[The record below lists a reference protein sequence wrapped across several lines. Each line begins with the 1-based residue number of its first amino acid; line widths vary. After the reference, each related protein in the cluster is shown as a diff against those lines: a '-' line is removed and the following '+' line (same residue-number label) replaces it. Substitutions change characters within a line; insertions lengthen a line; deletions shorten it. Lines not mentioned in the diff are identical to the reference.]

1 MEQTIHQTTPTNTKT
16 LLVIF
21 RGISSIVFELPSLPY
36 VDRQVKKM
44 KPGHDRP
51 GLISGG
57 SHCKNKSRMANEI
70 EAPNEGGYPRM
81 KRLYFY
87 CSDPRSS
94 AFIRG
99 LNGLSRST
107 ERHQRRAGETSA
119 VPVKSYMT
127 VLFAVAVLAAAVG
140 GVESARPVFW
150 SVVSPDA
157 PSFVSREDRIDRD
170 LSTAAA
176 SALGS
181 REGTVIVIDP
191 RTGRV
196 RTVVNPRLAFE
207 TAFAPGSTIKPF
219 STLATLRS
227 GTIEKDSRLLCRDQ
241 YSHEDF
247 KTVCSHPRSLPPL
260 KPAEALAYSCNYYFG
275 KLGEQLSDSTFNSTL
290 AEFGFGQL
298 TKINRIGVREAAG
311 KLPHGQWRAKTALGE
326 GDQIQ
331 VTAIQLLTAYS
342 ALVNGG
348 HLLVPQIAPEAGYM
362 AQHQTEVSIDGEHRQ
377 LILEGM
383 RGAVRYGTA
392 ERARLH
398 SLPLYVFGKTGTASP
413 SGGFR
418 THGWFVGFASGV
430 ADGPPGKPETIELA
444 ILVFLK
450 RAHGA
455 DAAEAARP
463 IFESYIRSERREAG
477 TRQLPGMQSLRLGHL
492 AGQEGWFTP
501 AWLAMEV
508 GGGKPP
514 FLTCEFRQPER
525 FSKSAF
531 RQRRDAF
538 PISSSA
544 SPVRVHLVR
553 ENVTRA
559 ISLEDY
565 ILGVVAAEGSTE
577 MEAEA
582 LKALAV
588 ASRTYAVR
596 NLRRHA
602 IDGYDFCTTTHCQR
616 YVSMQGPRAGSQR
629 GVPADTRFSSLQIS
643 AAISQSVRETAG
655 QVLWDKYD
663 RIVDSYFSASCGGV
677 TANIGTL
684 WGVNA
689 PSYLLGGADE
699 YCLTM
704 PHNAWRDVISSANL
718 QRALESDPR
727 TKVGGGLIRV
737 AVSRRDASGRAELIT
752 VDGARRRTVKGWDFK
767 IIVGRALG
775 WSLLKSSRFEI
786 SRAGSNYF
794 FRGSGFGHGL
804 GLCQEGAHVMARR
817 GASYQQ
823 ILAKYFPGTR
833 LILPSRDSVSHK
845 FLGDL
850 LWNDHYRSV
859 KDGDRTANNDRSSAP
874 TRKTLFSE
882 HFRLSYPVSLSQRD
896 VEYVLKLLESNRAD
910 LIRRVST
917 QDVSFQLPTLEVFI
931 NESTGD
937 FVGRTGQPPWVA
949 AATLRNRIEL
959 QPFELLTRRR
969 ILETTIRHELVHA
982 VIEAIAHGRAPRWL
996 AEGLALQLAGEGPRV
1011 ARYLRKTDIALS
1023 DLELRL
1029 SRSSPAEDMRADYA
1043 AAYREVKRLIDS
1055 EGESALWRRV
1065 SEIR

>member
-1 MEQTIHQTTPTNTKT
+1 
-16 LLVIF
+16 
-21 RGISSIVFELPSLPY
+21 
-36 VDRQVKKM
+36 
-44 KPGHDRP
+44 
-51 GLISGG
+51 
-57 SHCKNKSRMANEI
+57 
-70 EAPNEGGYPRM
+70 M
-81 KRLYFY
+81 KRQLYFS

-99 LNGLSRST
+99 FNGLSRRT
-107 ERHQRRAGETSA
+107 ERRQRRAGETSA

-157 PSFVSREDRIDRD
+157 PSLVPREDRIDRN
-170 LSTAAA
+170 LSIAVA
-176 SALGS
+176 SALGN
-181 REGTVIVIDP
+181 REGMFIVMDP

-196 RTVVNPRLAFE
+196 RAVANPKLAFE
-207 TAFAPGSTIKPF
+207 AAFAPGSTIKPF
-219 STLATLRS
+219 STLAALRL
-227 GTIEKDSRLLCRDQ
+227 GTIEKDSRTLCREHFT
-241 YSHEDF
+241 HEDF

-275 KLGEQLSDSTFNSTL
+275 KLGEQLRESSFNSTL
-290 AEFGFGQL
+290 SEFGFGQP
-298 TKINRIGVREAAG
+298 TKINRIDVREAAG
-311 KLPHGQWRAKTALGE
+311 KLPHGQWRAESALGE
-326 GDQIQ
+326 GAQIE
-331 VTAIQLLTAYS
+331 VTPIQLLTAYS

-348 HLLVPQIAPEAGYM
+348 HLLVPQIAPEAGFV
-362 AQHQTEVSIDGEHRQ
+362 ARHRRELSIDDEHRQ
-377 LILEGM
+377 LILDGM

-392 ERARLH
+392 ERVGLH
-398 SLPLYVFGKTGTASP
+398 ALPFYVFGKTGTASP

-418 THGWFVGFASGV
+418 THGWFVGFASRIGESPT
-430 ADGPPGKPETIELA
+430 APENTLLA
-444 ILVFLK
+444 VLVFLK

-463 IFESYIRSERREAG
+463 IFEAYVRGKRQDAETGGRGNREMGERGDGRRQTGPELTGMRS
-477 TRQLPGMQSLRLGHL
+477 LGLDHL
-492 AGQEGWFTP
+492 
-501 AWLAMEV
+501 
-508 GGGKPP
+508 
-514 FLTCEFRQPER
+514 CEFRQPER
-525 FSKSAF
+525 FSKSALQ
-531 RQRRDAF
+531 QRRDHL
-538 PISSSA
+538 PVPPSD
-544 SPVRVHLVR
+544 VRVHLVR
-553 ENVTRA
+553 ENLTRTMP
-559 ISLEDY
+559 LESY
-565 ILGVVAAEGSTE
+565 ILGVLAAEGSTE

-616 YVSMQGPRAGSQR
+616 YFSMPGPRAGSP
-629 GVPADTRFSSLQIS
+629 GGGLVDTRSSSLQIS

-655 QVLWDKYD
+655 QVLRDKYD

-684 WGVNA
+684 WGVKA

-699 YCLTM
+699 YCLTT

-718 QRALESDPR
+718 LRALESDPR
-727 TKVGGGLIRV
+727 TKVGGGLTRV
-737 AVSRRDASGRAELIT
+737 TVSRRDASGRAELIT
-752 VDGARRRTVKGWDFK
+752 VDGARRRTVKGWDLK

-775 WSLLKSSRFEI
+775 WNLLKSSRFEI
-786 SRAGSNYF
+786 SRAGSNYV
-794 FRGSGFGHGL
+794 FRGTGFGHGL

-817 GASYQQ
+817 GAGYQQ

-833 LILPSRDSVSHK
+833 LILPSSDSVSHK

-850 LWNDHYRSV
+850 LWNDHYRSF
-859 KDGDRTANNDRSSAP
+859 KAGDRTANNDYSSAT
-874 TRKTLFSE
+874 TRKILSSE

-917 QDVSFQLPTLEVFI
+917 RDVSFQLPTLEVFI

-959 QPFELLTRRR
+959 QPFELLARRR
-969 ILETTIRHELVHA
+969 ILETTIR
-982 VIEAIAHGRAPRWL
+982 PRT
-996 AEGLALQLAGEGPRV
+996 R
-1011 ARYLRKTDIALS
+1011 TFS
-1023 DLELRL
+1023 D
-1029 SRSSPAEDMRADYA
+1029 
-1043 AAYREVKRLIDS
+1043 
-1055 EGESALWRRV
+1055 
-1065 SEIR
+1065 